1 MSEIVVVTG
10 GAGALGAAVAKKLSA
25 RGDAVAIFDTPR
37 GEARAR
43 EIAAALGPRVHVEVG
58 DFATREAWQAA
69 LPRVAAA
76 LGGAPTM
83 AALVAGGWA
92 GGKPLHEAEDD
103 VWDRMSVQNVDTA
116 RRALAALLPPMVA
129 AGHGAIAVV
138 GSRAVERPWTSAGAA
153 AYAASKAAV
162 VAMVQ
167 VAAQEN
173 VARGVRLNAILPS
186 TMDTPANRAAMP
198 DVDPATWV
206 TTESAASVIA
216 WLLSPD
222 ARDVSGAAIPV
233 YGRA

>member
-10 GAGALGAAVAKKLSA
+10 GAGALGTAVVKRLAA
-25 RGDAVAIFDTPR
+25 RGDAVAVFDTPR
-37 GEARAR
+37 AEARAR
-43 EIAAALGPRVHVEVG
+43 EIAASIGPRVHVEVG
-58 DFATREAWQAA
+58 DFAAREAWQAA

-76 LGGAPTM
+76 FGGPPTM
-83 AALVAGGWA
+83 AALIAGGWA
-92 GGKPLHEAEDD
+92 GGAPLHETEDG
-103 VWDRMSVQNVDTA
+103 VWEQMSAQNVDTA

-129 AGHGAIAVV
+129 ARHGAVVVV

-173 VARGVRLNAILPS
+173 LSHLVRLNAILPS

-206 TTESAASVIA
+206 TTESAAGVIA
-216 WLLSPD
+216 WLLSAD
-222 ARDVSGAAIPV
+222 ARDVSGAAIPI